1 MGFRWSFFFLVL
13 LSKIDFIKNQNNGK
27 FLTWLERS
35 QSNYTQN
42 LEPYK
47 EDDKND
53 IQPDY
58 NQL

>member
-42 LEPYK
+42 SEPYK
-47 EDDKND
+47 EGDKND